1 MIPRKFQ
8 PKTIKN
14 EPIEETEVRKSL
26 AKVALNTEVNL
37 CKIRYE
43 RKQKEVDEIDKEMKS
58 LIVNESTEPMIQRKL
73 LQQWN
78 ADTVEE
84 EKTSAIIFLRKEEWF
99 KENWTNELKVNKQK
113 QENKTIRDN
122 NIQHRNHQ
130 KVRKK
135 KRWKHREKKYSKN
148 VM

>member
-26 AKVALNTEVNL
+26 AKIALNKEVNL
-37 CKIRYE
+37 CKIRYK

-58 LIVNESTEPMIQRKL
+58 LIVNESTEPMIQRNL
-73 LQQWN
+73 LQKWN
-78 ADTVEE
+78 ADTVEK

-99 KENWTNELKVNKQK
+99 KENCTNELKVNKQK
-113 QENKTIRDN
+113 Q
-122 NIQHRNHQ
+122 
-130 KVRKK
+130 
-135 KRWKHREKKYSKN
+135 
-148 VM
+148 